1 MEFDINDIKKRSKNV
16 SHIEN
21 LPKPDLTIGLNT
33 INKNYTEYLIQVR
46 DTSAKT
52 PILES
57 EILSNVTNLAIK
69 PLNSKK

>member
-1 MEFDINDIKKRSKNV
+1 MELDTNDLKKRSKII
-16 SHIEN
+16 SPIEN
-21 LPKPDLTIGLNT
+21 LPKSDLTISLNT

-52 PILES
+52 PVLES

>member
-1 MEFDINDIKKRSKNV
+1 MELDINDLKKRSKII
-16 SHIEN
+16 SPIEN
-21 LPKPDLTIGLNT
+21 LPKSDLTISLNT

-52 PILES
+52 PVLES